1 MDHDKYMESQ
11 VGIKVEADENASKQ
25 EIKDSLTAASKW
37 MEENLLF
44 AMQSRVKNLIPPF
57 KVTINALV
65 KLE

>member
-11 VGIKVEADENASKQ
+11 VGFKVVADENASKQ

-37 MEENLLF
+37 MEENLLIV
-44 AMQSRVKNLIPPF
+44 MQSRVKNLIPPF